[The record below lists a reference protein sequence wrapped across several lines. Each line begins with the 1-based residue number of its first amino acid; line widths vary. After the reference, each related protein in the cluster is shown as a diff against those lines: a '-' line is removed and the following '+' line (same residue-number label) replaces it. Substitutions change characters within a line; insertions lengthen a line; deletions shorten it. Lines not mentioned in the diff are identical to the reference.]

1 MNVTESCQ
9 GRFVVVGFLE
19 EWFTQ
24 LLPQCYGIDETFCQN
39 IWWLDSVGRRGFLQL
54 SKEK

>member
-1 MNVTESCQ
+1 MNMTESCQ
-9 GRFVVVGFLE
+9 GRIVVVGFLE

-39 IWWLDSVGRRGFLQL
+39 I
-54 SKEK
+54 